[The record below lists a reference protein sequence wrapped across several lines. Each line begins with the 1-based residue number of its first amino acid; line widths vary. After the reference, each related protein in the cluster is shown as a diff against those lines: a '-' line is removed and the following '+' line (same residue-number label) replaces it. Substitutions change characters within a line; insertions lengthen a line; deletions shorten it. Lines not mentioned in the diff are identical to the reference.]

1 MLITKQD
8 LYLALEYNKPLFH
21 DEDVI
26 DDDVYYELFLAEP
39 EMKKAGN
46 GSCRL
51 MNKIDKQQRIFLCQ
65 ELTTHILYNDK
76 CFICGK
82 KHCRKIC
89 RSQILNKS
97 FNNDIHNLFSIS
109 SIPSNGVCSSII
121 SYMELWMLKN
131 ASTRDTWARIAKRG
145 TEIDTCRIYI
155 CRECVKDFE
164 ERVNIK
170 ILKDVAKKL
179 DKLN

>member
-51 MNKIDKQQRIFLCQ
+51 MNKIDKQQRI
-65 ELTTHILYNDK
+65 ILYTKGLSSCVHQFDAD
-76 CFICGK
+76 
-82 KHCRKIC
+82 HVYMYVE
-89 RSQILNKS
+89 
-97 FNNDIHNLFSIS
+97 IH
-109 SIPSNGVCSSII
+109 PII
-121 SYMELWMLKN
+121 
-131 ASTRDTWARIAKRG
+131 A
-145 TEIDTCRIYI
+145 
-155 CRECVKDFE
+155 V
-164 ERVNIK
+164 
-170 ILKDVAKKL
+170 
-179 DKLN
+179 